1 MTAPIHTTFGFSI
14 YLLSFKKC
22 RIHQSIIFW
31 IGINTKTRPIDKID
45 DHYYDGLHYYSSH

>member
-45 DHYYDGLHYYSSH
+45 DHYYDGLHYNSSH